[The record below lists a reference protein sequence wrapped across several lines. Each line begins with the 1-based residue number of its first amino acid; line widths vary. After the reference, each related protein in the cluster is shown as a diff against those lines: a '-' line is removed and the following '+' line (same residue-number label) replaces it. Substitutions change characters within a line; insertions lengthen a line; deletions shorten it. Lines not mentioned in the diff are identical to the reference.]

1 MRRENIGRRY
11 DLQGRIKIEFLLDN
25 IQTDPLQREEGRVSF
40 VHVEHVRLDP
50 ERGERFHSS
59 NTEHDFLT
67 HAHLEVAA
75 VKLRSDQSVFG
86 AVFRNIAVEEIDVH
100 PAYAQFP
107 QPGKDFAIQ
116 NRHGNQN
123 FGIPVAYLT
132 NRQVIEILIKVDRL
146 LKAVFV
152 DLLPEI
158 AMAIEETNRN
168 KIQVKIAGRF
178 AVVAGQDAEA
188 AGVIRD

>member
-1 MRRENIGRRY
+1 M
-11 DLQGRIKIEFLLDN
+11 
-25 IQTDPLQREEGRVSF
+25 
-40 VHVEHVRLDP
+40 
-50 ERGERFHSS
+50 
-59 NTEHDFLT
+59 
-67 HAHLEVAA
+67 
-75 VKLRSDQSVFG
+75 
-86 AVFRNIAVEEIDVH
+86 
-100 PAYAQFP
+100 
-107 QPGKDFAIQ
+107 
-116 NRHGNQN
+116 
-123 FGIPVAYLT
+123 AYLT

-158 AMAIEETNRN
+158 AVAIKETNRN